1 MTTKKTKS
9 ARTASSPQ
17 SLTLEEIRQAVATQQ
32 SIIDAAK
39 AQMDILNGELRSRF
53 ESRLT
58 TALAEQ
64 DKKHGQH
71 TFEVD
76 GHKLTAEI
84 TARVK
89 WDSSKLEKVA
99 YSMPWADVQ
108 RIFKVEFSVPEKTFA
123 TISDAKL
130 LDQLVDART
139 VKYSDPK
146 VVFAS

>member
-9 ARTASSPQ
+9 VRTVNAPQ
-17 SLTLEEIRQAVATQQ
+17 SLTLEELRSAIATQQ
-32 SIIDAAK
+32 SIIEAAK
-39 AQMDILNGELRSRF
+39 VQMDSFNAELRSRF

-71 TFEVD
+71 TFDVD
-76 GHKLTAEI
+76 GLKLTAEI
-84 TARVK
+84 RATVK

-130 LDQLVDART
+130 LDQLIDART
-139 VKYSDPK
+139 VKYSEPK
-146 VVFAS
+146 VSFSS